1 MDIAEKRSELIK
13 RISTLN
19 DRHFEK
25 VYNEMIAVLQN
36 GKPYQLT
43 DEESFAIDQAL
54 EGDETERKLSKQ
66 QVVAES
72 RAKYPNLKFK
82 FQNKLLY
89 SI

>member
-13 RISTLN
+13 RISTLD
-19 DRHFEK
+19 DRQFEK

-72 RAKYPNLKFK
+72 QAKYPNLKF
-82 FQNKLLY
+82 N
-89 SI
+89 

>member
-13 RISTLN
+13 RISTLD

-72 RAKYPNLKFK
+72 QAKYPNLKF
-82 FQNKLLY
+82 N
-89 SI
+89 

>member
-13 RISTLN
+13 RISTLD
-19 DRHFEK
+19 DRQFEK
-25 VYNEMIAVLQN
+25 VYSEMIAVLQN

-54 EGDETERKLSKQ
+54 EGDEAERKLSKQ

-72 RAKYPNLKFK
+72 QAKYPNLKFK
-82 FQNKLLY
+82 
-89 SI
+89 